1 LAQIPRSFPAAV
13 ENNFQK
19 ISRSIPADLKVISK
33 SNVADLNTRNIVSST
48 VETINT
54 LPKAH
59 LLGTFRQQFSINFEI
74 KASPSTLFIWEET
87 QAAISGGVS
96 SKEGCCHEGHKQKSR
111 VLISRGIFNKV

>member
-48 VETINT
+48 VEIINT
-54 LPKAH
+54 LPEAKLQWKLRMSFPTIMAH
-59 LLGTFRQQFSINFEI
+59 C
-74 KASPSTLFIWEET
+74 WEH
-87 QAAISGGVS
+87 SDNSLV
-96 SKEGCCHEGHKQKSR
+96 
-111 VLISRGIFNKV
+111 